1 MQLQL
6 QTFAQL
12 VSNAAAS
19 VQGAARQL
27 IDLTVGSTLRALLE
41 ANASMALWLQWLML
55 QVLNMTRAATSTGP
69 DLDSWMADFGVS
81 RLPAVPAIGVVTF
94 SRFTPGLAALVPV
107 GTTVRTSDGSQ
118 SFSVT
123 ADPTN
128 AAYSAAQNGYVLAA
142 GVASVSMPVSAA
154 VAGASGNVQPSTVT
168 LITAALSGVDTVDNG
183 APFQGGLDAESDV
196 ALRARFGNFLVS
208 RSRATDIAVGY
219 AIASIQQGLQY
230 VIQENIASNGA
241 VQMGNFLVTVDDGSG
256 YPSATLL
263 ATVATAVESMR
274 PVGSTYGVQAPT
286 VVPVAVAMSVATAAS
301 AVHASVVAAVSSA
314 VTLYINTLPIGATL
328 AWSRLAQVAYDASAS
343 VTNVS
348 AVLLNGGTD
357 DVVPPPSGVA
367 KASTVV
373 VS

>member
-12 VSNAAAS
+12 VSSAAAA
-19 VQGAARQL
+19 VQGSARQL

-69 DLDSWMADFGVS
+69 DLDTWMADFGVT

-94 SRFTPGLAALVPV
+94 SRFTPGLSAIVPV
-107 GTTVRTSDGSQ
+107 ATTVRTSDGSQ
-118 SFSVT
+118 TFFVT
-123 ADPTN
+123 EDPTN
-128 AAYSAAQNGYVLAA
+128 AAYSSAQNSYVLAA
-142 GVASVSMPVSAA
+142 GIASVSVPVTA
-154 VAGASGNVQPSTVT
+154 VTAGAAGNVQASTVT
-168 LITAALSGVDTVDNG
+168 LITAALSGVDTVSNA
-183 APFQGGLDAESDV
+183 APFQGGLDAESDA
-196 ALRARFGNFLVS
+196 ALRSRFGNVLVS
-208 RSRATDIAVGY
+208 RSRATDTAIGY

-230 VIQENIASNGA
+230 VIQENMAPDGT

-256 YPSATLL
+256 HPSTTLL
-263 ATVATAVESMR
+263 ATVATAVEAMR

-286 VVPVAVAMSVATAAS
+286 VVPVSVAMSIATAAS
-301 AVHASVVAAVSSA
+301 AVHANVTAAVSGA

-328 AWSRLAQVAYDASAS
+328 AWSRLAQVAYGASAS

-348 AVLLNGGTD
+348 GVLLNGGTAD
-357 DVVPPPSGVA
+357 IVPGVGGVV
-367 KASTVV
+367 KAGGVV
-373 VS
+373 VT